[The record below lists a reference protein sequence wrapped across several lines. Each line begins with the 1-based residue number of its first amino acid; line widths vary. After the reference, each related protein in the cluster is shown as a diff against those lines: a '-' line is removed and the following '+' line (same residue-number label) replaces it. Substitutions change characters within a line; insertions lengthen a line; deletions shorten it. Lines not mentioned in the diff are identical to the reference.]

1 MAESAGAPK
10 DLIGFLDYY
19 FVNKAPFQIPQTG
32 REWLA
37 QFGPWIAVVFLVLS
51 LPALLLLLGIG
62 SPLAP
67 FRVGGYRW
75 AYSEGYGW
83 SYTNAHWLWLIGLAV
98 PFVLLAL
105 ALPGLFARKMSGW
118 RLAFYAE
125 LVNVVAGVLM
135 LDVVGALIGAII
147 WFYVLFQIRPLYK

>member
-19 FVNKAPFQIPQTG
+19 FVNKAPFQIPQAG

-37 QFGPWIAVVFLVLS
+37 QFGPWFVVVMLVLS
-51 LPALLLLLGIG
+51 LPAVLLLLGVG
-62 SPLAP
+62 STWPP
-67 FRVGGYRW
+67 VGFGGFRWNYF
-75 AYSEGYGW
+75 STNGW
-83 SYTNAHWLWLIGLAV
+83 GYTNVYWLWLIGVVV

-105 ALPGLFARKMSGW
+105 SLPGLFARKMSGW

-125 LVNVVAGVLM
+125 LINLIAGVVM
-135 LDVVGALIGAII
+135 LDIVGALIGGLI